1 LGLRQRTPLQAEGY
15 FVLKP
20 TSPFPARRRWLDH
33 ASAFELFKLV
43 GDGLNQLAFM
53 QIYAQL
59 LKEPVAVP
67 WPRALKISTTSFEY
81 QSSLYARIFI
91 EDA

>member
-1 LGLRQRTPLQAEGY
+1 M
-15 FVLKP
+15 
-20 TSPFPARRRWLDH
+20 
-33 ASAFELFKLV
+33 V